1 MTSPDNNSFII
12 ERLLEITE
20 KEVFYFQQS
29 KIRVINSNI
38 DIEWIEALDQNP
50 QNSEMLDAF
59 VARFSRL
66 QDTIGDKLLPA
77 ILKLN
82 LEQVGS
88 QLDNLFRAEKLG
100 WIDSADKWIELRGL
114 RNSLI
119 HEYMTSPDKLLFALE
134 KVIQLGDML
143 IKTQN
148 LLVRNFKNLQN

>member
-1 MTSPDNNSFII
+1 MTSPDNSSFII

-20 KEVFYFQQS
+20 KEIFYFQQS
-29 KIRVINSNI
+29 KIRVIDSNI

-100 WIDSADKWIELRGL
+100 WIDSADQWIELRGL
-114 RNSLI
+114 RNSLV
-119 HEYMTSPDKLLFALE
+119 HEYMTSPEKLLSALK
-134 KVIQLGDML
+134 KVIHLGDML

-148 LLVRNFKNLQN
+148 LLVSNFKNKPN

>member
-1 MTSPDNNSFII
+1 MTSSDNNTFII
-12 ERLLEITE
+12 ERLLDITK
-20 KEVFYFQQS
+20 KEVIYFQQS

-50 QNSEMLDAF
+50 QHSEMLDAF
-59 VARFSRL
+59 VARFGRL

-82 LEQVGS
+82 LEPVGS

-100 WIDSADKWIELRGL
+100 WIDSADQWIELRGL
-114 RNSLI
+114 RNSLV
-119 HEYMTSPDKLLFALE
+119 HEYMTSPEKLLFALK
-134 KVIQLGDML
+134 KVVQLGDML

-148 LLVRNFKNLQN
+148 LLLSNFKNISN

>member
-1 MTSPDNNSFII
+1 MTSPDNNNFII
-12 ERLLEITE
+12 ERLLEITD
-20 KEVFYFQQS
+20 KEIIYFQQS

-38 DIEWIEALDQNP
+38 DIKWIEDIEHNP
-50 QNSEMLDAF
+50 QHSEMLDAF

-82 LEQVGS
+82 LESVGS

-100 WIDSADKWIELRGL
+100 WIDSADDWIELRGL
-114 RNSLI
+114 RNSLV
-119 HEYMTSPDKLLFALE
+119 HEYMRSPEKLLSALK
-134 KVIQLGDML
+134 KVIQLGDTL

-148 LLVRNFKNLQN
+148 LLASNFKNKSN

>member
-82 LEQVGS
+82 LEPVGS

-100 WIDSADKWIELRGL
+100 WIDSADQWIELRGL
-114 RNSLI
+114 RNSLV
-119 HEYMTSPDKLLFALE
+119 HEYMTSPEKLLFALK
-134 KVIQLGDML
+134 KVILLGDIF

-148 LLVRNFKNLQN
+148 LLVSNFKNKLN

>member
-1 MTSPDNNSFII
+1 MTSPDNNTFVI
-12 ERLLEITE
+12 EKILDITG
-20 KEVFYFQQS
+20 KEVMYFQQS
-29 KIRVINSNI
+29 KVRIINSDI

-50 QNSEMLDAF
+50 QHSEMLDAF

-82 LEQVGS
+82 LEPVGS

-100 WIDSADKWIELRGL
+100 WIDSADQWIELRGL

-119 HEYMTSPDKLLFALE
+119 HEYMTVSENLLSALK

-148 LLVRNFKNLQN
+148 LLKNNYKNKSN

>member
-1 MTSPDNNSFII
+1 MTSPDNNTFII

-38 DIEWIEALDQNP
+38 DTKWIEVLDQNP
-50 QNSEMLDAF
+50 EHSEMLDAF

-82 LEQVGS
+82 LESVGS

-100 WIDSADKWIELRGL
+100 WIDSADQWIELQGL
-114 RNSLI
+114 RNSLV
-119 HEYMTSPDKLLFALE
+119 HEYMTSPEKLLSALK
-134 KVIQLGDML
+134 KVIHLGDML

-148 LLVRNFKNLQN
+148 LLVSNFKNKPN

>member
-1 MTSPDNNSFII
+1 MTSPYNNTFII
-12 ERLLEITE
+12 ERLLEITK

-38 DIEWIEALDQNP
+38 DTKWIEVLEQNP
-50 QNSEMLDAF
+50 QHSEMLDAF

-82 LEQVGS
+82 LESVGS

-100 WIDSADKWIELRGL
+100 WIDSADQWIELQGL
-114 RNSLI
+114 RNSLV
-119 HEYMTSPDKLLFALE
+119 HEYMTSPEKLLSALK
-134 KVIQLGDML
+134 KVIQLCDVL
-143 IKTQN
+143 IKTQK
-148 LLVRNFKNLQN
+148 LLERNFKNKSN

>member
-1 MTSPDNNSFII
+1 MTPPDNNTFII
-12 ERLLEITE
+12 EKLLDITG
-20 KEVFYFQQS
+20 KEVMYFQQS
-29 KIRVINSNI
+29 KIRIINSDI

-50 QNSEMLDAF
+50 QHSEMLDAF

-82 LEQVGS
+82 LEPVGS

-100 WIDSADKWIELRGL
+100 WIDSADQWVELRGL

-119 HEYMTSPDKLLFALE
+119 HEYMTASENLLSALK

-148 LLVRNFKNLQN
+148 LLKDNYKNKSN

>member
-1 MTSPDNNSFII
+1 MTSPDNNTFII

-38 DIEWIEALDQNP
+38 DTKWIEVLDQNP
-50 QNSEMLDAF
+50 EHSEMLEAF

-66 QDTIGDKLLPA
+66 QDTVGDKLLPA

-82 LEQVGS
+82 LESVGS

-100 WIDSADKWIELRGL
+100 WIDSADQWIELRGL
-114 RNSLI
+114 RNSI
-119 HEYMTSPDKLLFALE
+119 FHECMTSPEKLLSALK
-134 KVIQLGDML
+134 KVIHLSDML

-148 LLVRNFKNLQN
+148 LLVSNFKNKPN

>member
-1 MTSPDNNSFII
+1 MTSPDNNTFII

-29 KIRVINSNI
+29 KIRVIHLNI

-50 QNSEMLDAF
+50 EHSELLDAF

-66 QDTIGDKLLPA
+66 QGTIGKKLLPA

-82 LEQVGS
+82 LEPVGS

-100 WIDSADKWIELRGL
+100 WIDSADYWIELRGL
-114 RNSLI
+114 RDSLF
-119 HEYMTSPDKLLFALE
+119 HEYMTSTEKLLFALK

-143 IKTQN
+143 IKTRN
-148 LLVRNFKNLQN
+148 LLVSNYKNISN

>member
-1 MTSPDNNSFII
+1 MTSPDNNTFII

-38 DIEWIEALDQNP
+38 DTKWIEVLDQNP
-50 QNSEMLDAF
+50 EHSEMLDAF

-66 QDTIGDKLLPA
+66 QDTVGDKLLPA

-82 LEQVGS
+82 LESVGS

-100 WIDSADKWIELRGL
+100 WIDSADQWIELRGL
-114 RNSLI
+114 RNSI
-119 HEYMTSPDKLLFALE
+119 FHECMTSPEKLLSALK
-134 KVIQLGDML
+134 KVIHLSDML

-148 LLVRNFKNLQN
+148 LLVSNFKNKPN

>member
-1 MTSPDNNSFII
+1 MTSPDNNTFII
-12 ERLLEITE
+12 ERLLEITK

-38 DIEWIEALDQNP
+38 DTKWIEVLDQNP
-50 QNSEMLDAF
+50 EHSEMLDAF

-82 LEQVGS
+82 LESVGS

-100 WIDSADKWIELRGL
+100 WIDSADQWIELQGL
-114 RNSLI
+114 RNSLV
-119 HEYMTSPDKLLFALE
+119 HEYMTSPEKLLSALK
-134 KVIQLGDML
+134 KVIQLCDVL
-143 IKTQN
+143 IKTQK
-148 LLVRNFKNLQN
+148 LLERNFKNKSN

>member
-1 MTSPDNNSFII
+1 MRSLDNNTFII
-12 ERLLEITE
+12 EKLLDITG
-20 KEVFYFQQS
+20 KEVMYFQQS
-29 KIRVINSNI
+29 KIRVINSDI
-38 DIEWIEALDQNP
+38 DIEWIEALDRNP
-50 QNSEMLDAF
+50 QQSEMLDAF

-82 LEQVGS
+82 LEPVGS

-100 WIDSADKWIELRGL
+100 WIDSADQWIELRGL

-119 HEYMTSPDKLLFALE
+119 HEYMTASENLLSALK

-148 LLVRNFKNLQN
+148 LLENNYKNKSN

>member
-1 MTSPDNNSFII
+1 MTSPDNNTFVI
-12 ERLLEITE
+12 EKILDITG
-20 KEVFYFQQS
+20 KEVMYFQQS
-29 KIRVINSNI
+29 KVRIINSDI
-38 DIEWIEALDQNP
+38 DIEWIEALDHP
-50 QNSEMLDAF
+50 QHSEMLDAF

-82 LEQVGS
+82 LEPVGS

-100 WIDSADKWIELRGL
+100 WIDSADQWIELRGL

-119 HEYMTSPDKLLFALE
+119 HEYMTVSENLLSALK

-148 LLVRNFKNLQN
+148 LLKNNYKNKSN

>member
-1 MTSPDNNSFII
+1 MTSPDNNTFII

-38 DIEWIEALDQNP
+38 DTKWIEVLDQNP
-50 QNSEMLDAF
+50 EHSEMLDAF

-66 QDTIGDKLLPA
+66 QDTVGDKLLPA

-82 LEQVGS
+82 LESVGS

-100 WIDSADKWIELRGL
+100 WIDSADQWIELRGL
-114 RNSLI
+114 RNSLV
-119 HEYMTSPDKLLFALE
+119 HEYMTSPEKLLSALK
-134 KVIQLGDML
+134 KVIHLSDML

-148 LLVRNFKNLQN
+148 LLVSNFKNKPN

>member
-1 MTSPDNNSFII
+1 MTPPDNNTFII
-12 ERLLEITE
+12 EKLLDITG
-20 KEVFYFQQS
+20 KEVMYFQQS
-29 KIRVINSNI
+29 KIRIINSDI
-38 DIEWIEALDQNP
+38 DIKWIEALDQNP
-50 QNSEMLDAF
+50 HHSEMLDAF

-82 LEQVGS
+82 LEPVGS

-100 WIDSADKWIELRGL
+100 WIDSADQWVELRGL

-119 HEYMTSPDKLLFALE
+119 HEYMTASENLLSALK

-148 LLVRNFKNLQN
+148 LLKDNYKNKSN

>member
-82 LEQVGS
+82 LEPVGS

>member
-1 MTSPDNNSFII
+1 MTPPDNNTFII
-12 ERLLEITE
+12 EKLLDITG
-20 KEVFYFQQS
+20 KEVMYFQQS
-29 KIRVINSNI
+29 KIRIINSDI

-50 QNSEMLDAF
+50 QHSEMLDAF

-82 LEQVGS
+82 LEPVGS

-100 WIDSADKWIELRGL
+100 WIDSADQWVELRGL

-119 HEYMTSPDKLLFALE
+119 HEYMTAAENLLSALK

-148 LLVRNFKNLQN
+148 LLKDNYKNKSN

>member
-1 MTSPDNNSFII
+1 MISSNNNTFII
-12 ERLLEITE
+12 ERLLDITG
-20 KEVFYFQQS
+20 KEVIYFQQS

-38 DIEWIEALDQNP
+38 DIEWIEALDRNP
-50 QNSEMLDAF
+50 QQSEMLDAF

-82 LEQVGS
+82 LEPVGS

-100 WIDSADKWIELRGL
+100 WIDSADQWIELRGL
-114 RNSLI
+114 RNSLV
-119 HEYMTSPDKLLFALE
+119 HEYMTSPEKLLFALK

-148 LLVRNFKNLQN
+148 LLVSNYKNKSN

>member
-1 MTSPDNNSFII
+1 MISPDNNSFII

-82 LEQVGS
+82 LEPVGS